1 MQENTSRAGLPAWIF
16 FILAMIAVIGF
27 VVFQQNSPPD
37 VPPEASVQPPEQPVN
52 MAIETGEDLAAK
64 ATEIADSSKV
74 SAADTDETPQ
84 EIELALESGA
94 SAKAE
99 TAAEASR
106 ATVDRDS
113 SVDQKQAEAAID
125 SPEGLAPEQFEA
137 ESAAEETRATES
149 AKAPEAVK
157 EEAEVVMEDAAAGGE
172 AEALQPT
179 GAVEA
184 ETDMSKTVIS
194 DAETEPE
201 KLQKQPAAYVKNQ
214 EEAPALQPAA
224 EDVDATVS
232 DQTREET
239 TLVATKEEEFV
250 VEDAAAGGE
259 AEALQPTGAVEAE
272 TDMSKTVISDAE
284 TEPENLQKQPAPDVA
299 NQEEA
304 PAARPAAENVDT
316 TVSDQTREE
325 TTLGATKEATDLP
338 AKEEK
343 LLARVPQIETIRIEA
358 EGAVLIA
365 GLVSPNQAVDVLVND
380 VALVTLYA
388 DGLGNFAGFFDLPYS
403 SELRVIR
410 LRVGTASSYV
420 FSDQDVL
427 VLPTQ
432 IAAPLPEATETP
444 DETEIVLA
452 ENEEATS
459 AATTSEQSQAN
470 ETSQGGLDAS
480 SLSTKSS
487 SVASVAGGEDS
498 DEQSAYEG
506 ETTEIARAD
515 LESPEVPKPA
525 DVAATKSAE
534 TPKIVDAKPEE
545 TASAQP
551 LSEIPVKSLADAAVP
566 PKVLIADK
574 DGVRV
579 VQSDDSL
586 DQDAIA
592 LDAISYDE
600 DGQVMLSGRSNPM
613 AYLRIYLD
621 NAPVLLVRPDDEG
634 NWKTLLSKVDP
645 GFYTLRIDQ
654 VNAAGKVVS
663 RLETPFKKESPQK
676 LLTHIQDAKTEARIN
691 VVTVQPGYTLWA
703 IARKRYGRGI
713 LYVRVFEANR
723 DKIRDPDLIYPGQV
737 FDLPD

>member
-1 MQENTSRAGLPAWIF
+1 MQENTSRARLPAWIF
-16 FILAMIAVIGF
+16 FALAMIAVIGF
-27 VVFQQNSPPD
+27 VVFQQNRPSD

-52 MAIETGEDLAAK
+52 KAIEAVKDPAAQSE
-64 ATEIADSSKV
+64 EIADAPEKP
-74 SAADTDETPQ
+74 AKDTDETPP
-84 EIELALESGA
+84 ETESTLESGA
-94 SAKAE
+94 PAKVE

-106 ATVDRDS
+106 AAAGSDS

-125 SPEGLAPEQFEA
+125 SPTDLMPAQSEA
-137 ESAAEETRATES
+137 EIAAEETRATES
-149 AKAPEAVK
+149 TKAPEAAE
-157 EEAEVVMEDAAAGGE
+157 EEAE
-172 AEALQPT
+172 
-179 GAVEA
+179 
-184 ETDMSKTVIS
+184 I
-194 DAETEPE
+194 
-201 KLQKQPAAYVKNQ
+201 
-214 EEAPALQPAA
+214 
-224 EDVDATVS
+224 
-232 DQTREET
+232 
-239 TLVATKEEEFV
+239 V

-272 TDMSKTVISDAE
+272 IDMSKPATADADAA
-284 TEPENLQKQPAPDVA
+284 TEPENLQK
-299 NQEEA
+299 
-304 PAARPAAENVDT
+304 RPAAEVTNQAEAPVTQPAAEDVDAT
-316 TVSDQTREE
+316 ISAQTREE
-325 TTLGATKEATDLP
+325 TAQAATEEAADLP
-338 AKEEK
+338 AKEK
-343 LLARVPQIETIRIEA
+343 KPLARMPQIETIRIEA
-358 EGAVLIA
+358 DGAVLIA
-365 GLVSPNQAVDVLVND
+365 GLVDPNQAVDVLVND
-380 VALVTLYA
+380 VALLTLYA
-388 DGLGNFAGFFDLPYS
+388 DGSGNFAGFFDLPYS

-410 LRVGTASSYV
+410 LRVGTAEAYV

-432 IAAPLPEATETP
+432 IAAPLPEAIETP
-444 DETEIVLA
+444 DEADIELA
-452 ENEEATS
+452 ENAEATPE
-459 AATTSEQSQAN
+459 ATASEQSQAN
-470 ETSQGGLDAS
+470 ETLQGGLDPIG
-480 SLSTKSS
+480 LSTKSS
-487 SVASVAGGEDS
+487 SAASAVEGEDN
-498 DEQSAYEG
+498 DNQSASEG
-506 ETTEIARAD
+506 ETTESARAD
-515 LESPEVPKPA
+515 LESPEVQKPA
-525 DVAATKSAE
+525 DESTAKAAE

-551 LSEIPVKSLADAAVP
+551 LSEAPAKSSADPAAP

-621 NAPVLLVRPDDEG
+621 NAPVLLVRPDDDG
-634 NWKTLLSKVDP
+634 NWKTLLSNVDP
-645 GFYTLRIDQ
+645 GVYTLRIDQ
-654 VNAAGKVVS
+654 VNAAGKVIS

-676 LLTHIQDAKTEARIN
+676 LLTHLQDTKTEARIN

>member
-157 EEAEVVMEDAAAGGE
+157 EEAEVVM
-172 AEALQPT
+172 
-179 GAVEA
+179 
-184 ETDMSKTVIS
+184 
-194 DAETEPE
+194 
-201 KLQKQPAAYVKNQ
+201 
-214 EEAPALQPAA
+214 
-224 EDVDATVS
+224 
-232 DQTREET
+232 
-239 TLVATKEEEFV
+239 
-250 VEDAAAGGE
+250 EDAAAGGE

>member
-27 VVFQQNSPPD
+27 VVFQQNRPSD
-37 VPPEASVQPPEQPVN
+37 VPPEASVQPPEQPASK
-52 MAIETGEDLAAK
+52 AIEAVKDLATK
-64 ATEIADSSKV
+64 SEEVADSSKILAEE
-74 SAADTDETPQ
+74 SDETPQ
-84 EIELALESGA
+84 EIESALESGA
-94 SAKAE
+94 SAQAE
-99 TAAEASR
+99 TAAEAPR
-106 ATVDRDS
+106 AAADS
-113 SVDQKQAEAAID
+113 DGSVDQKQAEAAID
-125 SPEGLAPEQFEA
+125 SPTDLMPEQSDA
-137 ESAAEETRATES
+137 EIAAEETQVTES
-149 AKAPEAVK
+149 TKAPEAAE
-157 EEAEVVMEDAAAGGE
+157 EEAEV
-172 AEALQPT
+172 
-179 GAVEA
+179 
-184 ETDMSKTVIS
+184 
-194 DAETEPE
+194 
-201 KLQKQPAAYVKNQ
+201 
-214 EEAPALQPAA
+214 
-224 EDVDATVS
+224 
-232 DQTREET
+232 
-239 TLVATKEEEFV
+239 V

-272 TDMSKTVISDAE
+272 IDMAKTAAADAE
-284 TEPENLQKQPAPDVA
+284 AEPENLQKQPAADVA
-299 NQEEA
+299 HQAEA
-304 PAARPAAENVDT
+304 PATQPAAEDVDAT
-316 TVSDQTREE
+316 GSDQMVEE
-325 TTLGATKEATDLP
+325 ATQAAPKEATDLS
-338 AKEEK
+338 AEEEK
-343 LLARVPQIETIRIEA
+343 PLARVPQIETIRIEA
-358 EGAVLIA
+358 DGAVLIA
-365 GLVSPNQAVDVLVND
+365 GLVGPNQTVDVLVND
-380 VALVTLYA
+380 VTLLTLYA
-388 DGLGNFAGFFDLPYS
+388 DGSGNFAGFFDLPYS

-410 LRVGTASSYV
+410 LRVGTADSYV

-432 IAAPLPEATETP
+432 IAAPLPEASETP
-444 DETEIVLA
+444 DEAEIVLA
-452 ENEEATS
+452 ENAETTTEASEGT
-459 AATTSEQSQAN
+459 ATEQSQTN

-480 SLSTKSS
+480 GLSTKSS
-487 SVASVAGGEDS
+487 SAVSVAGDEDS
-498 DEQSAYEG
+498 DNQSASEG
-506 ETTEIARAD
+506 ETTESARAD
-515 LESPEVPKPA
+515 LESPEVPKSA
-525 DVAATKSAE
+525 DAAAAKAAE
-534 TPKIVDAKPEE
+534 TPEITDAMPDE
-545 TASAQP
+545 TASMQAP
-551 LSEIPVKSLADAAVP
+551 SEAPVTSSADAAVP

-634 NWKTLLSKVDP
+634 NWKTLLSNVDP
-645 GFYTLRIDQ
+645 GVYTLRIDQ

-676 LLTHIQDAKTEARIN
+676 LLTHIQDTKTEARIN

>member
-27 VVFQQNSPPD
+27 VVFQQNRPSD
-37 VPPEASVQPPEQPVN
+37 MPPEASVQPPEQPVN
-52 MAIETGEDLAAK
+52 KAIETVKDLAAK
-64 ATEIADSSKV
+64 AVEIADSSKI
-74 SAADTDETPQ
+74 SAEDADETPQ
-84 EIELALESGA
+84 ETESALENGA

-99 TAAEASR
+99 TVAEAPQ
-106 ATVDRDS
+106 AVADRDD

-125 SPEGLAPEQFEA
+125 SPEGLAPEQSKA
-137 ESAAEETRATES
+137 EIAAEETRVTETIET
-149 AKAPEAVK
+149 PEAAE
-157 EEAEVVMEDAAAGGE
+157 EEAE
-172 AEALQPT
+172 
-179 GAVEA
+179 
-184 ETDMSKTVIS
+184 I
-194 DAETEPE
+194 
-201 KLQKQPAAYVKNQ
+201 
-214 EEAPALQPAA
+214 
-224 EDVDATVS
+224 
-232 DQTREET
+232 
-239 TLVATKEEEFV
+239 V

-259 AEALQPTGAVEAE
+259 AEALRSTGAAEAE
-272 TDMSKTVISDAE
+272 TDMSKTTTADADAE
-284 TEPENLQKQPAPDVA
+284 AEPENLQKQSAADVA
-299 NQEEA
+299 NQAEA
-304 PAARPAAENVDT
+304 PATKPAAKDVDAT
-316 TVSDQTREE
+316 GSDQTREE
-325 TTLGATKEATDLP
+325 TTQAATKEATDLP

-343 LLARVPQIETIRIEA
+343 PLARVPQIETIRIEA
-358 EGAVLIA
+358 DGAVLIA
-365 GLVSPNQAVDVLVND
+365 GLVGPNQAVDVLVND
-380 VALVTLYA
+380 VALLTLYA
-388 DGLGNFAGFFDLPYS
+388 DGSGNFAGFFDLPYS

-410 LRVGTASSYV
+410 LRVGTAEPYV

-432 IAAPLPEATETP
+432 IAAPLPEASETS
-444 DETEIVLA
+444 DEAEIVLA
-452 ENEEATS
+452 ENAEATS
-459 AATTSEQSQAN
+459 EATASDQSQAN
-470 ETSQGGLDAS
+470 ETSQGLDAS
-480 SLSTKSS
+480 GLSAKSS
-487 SVASVAGGEDS
+487 SAVSVAGDEDS
-498 DEQSAYEG
+498 DNQSASEG
-506 ETTEIARAD
+506 ETTESARAD
-515 LESPEVPKPA
+515 LESPKVPTPA
-525 DVAATKSAE
+525 DAAAAKAAE
-534 TPKIVDAKPEE
+534 TPKIADSKPEE

-551 LSEIPVKSLADAAVP
+551 PSEAPVKSLADATVP

-579 VQSDDSL
+579 VQSDDNL

-634 NWKTLLSKVDP
+634 NWKTLLSNVDP
-645 GFYTLRIDQ
+645 GVYTLRIDQ

-676 LLTHIQDAKTEARIN
+676 LLTHIQDTKTEARIN

>member
-27 VVFQQNSPPD
+27 VVFQQNRPSD
-37 VPPEASVQPPEQPVN
+37 MPPEASVQPPEQPVN
-52 MAIETGEDLAAK
+52 KAIETVKDLAAK
-64 ATEIADSSKV
+64 AVEIADSSKI
-74 SAADTDETPQ
+74 SAEDADETPQ
-84 EIELALESGA
+84 ETESALENSA

-99 TAAEASR
+99 TVAEAPQ
-106 ATVDRDS
+106 AVADRDG

-125 SPEGLAPEQFEA
+125 SPEGLAPEQSKA
-137 ESAAEETRATES
+137 EIAAEETRVTES
-149 AKAPEAVK
+149 TKAPAAAE
-157 EEAEVVMEDAAAGGE
+157 EEAE
-172 AEALQPT
+172 
-179 GAVEA
+179 
-184 ETDMSKTVIS
+184 I
-194 DAETEPE
+194 
-201 KLQKQPAAYVKNQ
+201 
-214 EEAPALQPAA
+214 
-224 EDVDATVS
+224 
-232 DQTREET
+232 
-239 TLVATKEEEFV
+239 V

-259 AEALQPTGAVEAE
+259 AEALRSIGAAEAE
-272 TDMSKTVISDAE
+272 TDMSKTTTADADAE
-284 TEPENLQKQPAPDVA
+284 AEPENLQKQSAADVA
-299 NQEEA
+299 NQAEA
-304 PAARPAAENVDT
+304 PATKPAAKDVDAT
-316 TVSDQTREE
+316 GSDQPREE
-325 TTLGATKEATDLP
+325 TTQAATKEATDLP

-343 LLARVPQIETIRIEA
+343 PLARVPQIETIRIEA
-358 EGAVLIA
+358 DGAVLIA
-365 GLVSPNQAVDVLVND
+365 GLVGPNQAVDVLVND
-380 VALVTLYA
+380 VALLTLYA
-388 DGLGNFAGFFDLPYS
+388 DGSGNFAGFFDLPYS

-410 LRVGTASSYV
+410 LRVGTADSYV

-432 IAAPLPEATETP
+432 IAAPLPEASETS
-444 DETEIVLA
+444 DEAEIVLA
-452 ENEEATS
+452 ENAEATS
-459 AATTSEQSQAN
+459 EATASDQSQAN
-470 ETSQGGLDAS
+470 ETSQGLDAS
-480 SLSTKSS
+480 GLSAKSS
-487 SVASVAGGEDS
+487 SAVSVAGDEDS
-498 DEQSAYEG
+498 DNQSASEG
-506 ETTEIARAD
+506 ETTESARAD
-515 LESPEVPKPA
+515 LESPKVPTPA
-525 DVAATKSAE
+525 DAAAAKAAE
-534 TPKIVDAKPEE
+534 TPKTADAKLEE
-545 TASAQP
+545 TAFAQP
-551 LSEIPVKSLADAAVP
+551 PSEAPVKSLADAAVP

-579 VQSDDSL
+579 VQSDDNL

-634 NWKTLLSKVDP
+634 NWKTLLSNVDP
-645 GFYTLRIDQ
+645 GVYTLRIDQ

-676 LLTHIQDAKTEARIN
+676 LLTHIQDTKTEARIN